1 MTAFTQPSSSDYFLT
16 VGFTCLIACAASVGC
31 RPANTGPPRFSIEG
45 TVTFRG
51 EPVPMGRITFEPDS
65 SAGNRGP
72 VGMSDIT
79 VGRFASGQRF
89 GSVGGPHLV
98 RIEGFELPGS
108 EGLRPDESPK
118 PLFQEYSTKVD
129 LPRAP
134 AVHDFAIPD
143 EHTGKKGNR

>member
-1 MTAFTQPSSSDYFLT
+1 
-16 VGFTCLIACAASVGC
+16 
-31 RPANTGPPRFSIEG
+31 
-45 TVTFRG
+45 
-51 EPVPMGRITFEPDS
+51 MGRITFEPDS
-65 SAGNRGP
+65 SVGNRGP
-72 VGMSDIT
+72 VGMADIT
-79 VGRFASGQRF
+79 AGRFASGQRF

-98 RIEGFELPGS
+98 RIEGFEIPGP
-108 EGLRPDESPK
+108 EGLRPDESPR